1 MATSANQRINIITSH
16 LLSTTEASPSLTQH
30 TPIAKKFDK
39 SPDDIVIV
47 RSVRTAVGKAKRG
60 SFKDTSPDNLLA
72 PILKNLIETTKI
84 DPKLIGDV
92 VIGTVLPKGA
102 LGATEVR
109 IACLLA
115 GLPKEVP
122 CTTVNRQCSSG
133 LQALANVAGA
143 IKAGYYDIGI
153 AGGVESMS
161 KNGMDFEGELNEA
174 ALAHDLAKNCY
185 NTMGQ
190 TSENVAERYNISRK
204 KQDEFAALSYARA
217 VTAIKTGKFKEE
229 IVPITVKITDQKT
242 GESKEVVV
250 DTDEGP
256 RPTTFEQLSKLKPS
270 FQENGTTTAG
280 NASQLSDGA
289 AAMIV
294 TKRSVAQKLRLPIF
308 ATFRSFAAV
317 GVAPE
322 VMGIGPAYAIPACLE
337 RVGLTINDVDV
348 FEINE
353 AFASQ
358 CTFCVDHLKLDMN
371 KVNPNGGAIAL
382 GHPLGMTGARMTAT
396 LLHELKRR
404 KGRYGIVSMCIG
416 SGMGAAGLFELEL

>member
-1 MATSANQRINIITSH
+1 MTTSANQRINVITSH
-16 LLSTTEASPSLTQH
+16 LLSTSEVNPSLTQH

-204 KQDEFAALSYARA
+204 KQDEFAALSYTRA

-337 RVGLTINDVDV
+337 RVGLTTNDVDV